1 MGIPFLSTMH
11 KKNEVRL
18 RIFVL
23 LNKLD
28 TFSTTTLNMVEK
40 QSIYNSSCYYA
51 KVKAMPDKMFALLV
65 FLFIMSGC
73 SLAPKQ
79 SASIYT
85 RMGGMEVIN
94 QVVDETIEVA
104 ANHPK
109 TKRSFDGIKLK
120 NLKESVASQLC
131 FKTGGGCE
139 YEGETMKNS
148 HADAD
153 ITTAEFEVFVQIFR
167 DALNKHVG
175 EREKN
180 EILQMY
186 APMKRDIVT
195 Q

>member
-1 MGIPFLSTMH
+1 
-11 KKNEVRL
+11 
-18 RIFVL
+18 
-23 LNKLD
+23 
-28 TFSTTTLNMVEK
+28 MV
-40 QSIYNSSCYYA
+40 Y
-51 KVKAMPDKMFALLV
+51 KVFILFALS
-65 FLFIMSGC
+65 FIMNGC
-73 SLAPKQ
+73 SLQ
-79 SASIYT
+79 SKYGASIYT
-85 RMGGMEVIN
+85 RMGGMDVIK

-120 NLKESVASQLC
+120 TLKESVASQLC

-180 EILQMY
+180 KILQMY